1 MTWFVQIVL
10 AIEFMHNQRT
20 IHRDI
25 KSENIL
31 LDKNGMI
38 KLADFGTAKR
48 FKTANLAQTQRAKG
62 TPLYMCPE
70 MFQEFTYDFP
80 ADVWS
85 LGVLLYYMCCLKYP
99 FYPKDNT
106 NAYISLKNQVL
117 TAEDQPLPA

>member
-1 MTWFVQIVL
+1 MTWFVQIVM

-31 LDKNGMI
+31 LDKDGMI

-48 FKTANLAQTQRAKG
+48 FKTANLGQTQRVKG

-70 MFQEFTYDFP
+70 MF
-80 ADVWS
+80 
-85 LGVLLYYMCCLKYP
+85 
-99 FYPKDNT
+99 
-106 NAYISLKNQVL
+106 
-117 TAEDQPLPA
+117 